1 MIIFGTRGITTTP
14 ETGNFFCPQC
24 NGQTPY
30 QLKRVRRFFT
40 LYFIPLIPLDKVGE
54 YIECPRCQG
63 TFDIGILDYDPSL
76 EGAKF
81 EALFFV
87 AVKQVMIGM
96 LLADGHIDDN
106 EVLMLQS
113 QFQQLTGAE
122 VTEQDLREEIAEI
135 QKSGTNPL
143 ELVGGLASGLN
154 ATGKET
160 VIRAAYAIANADG
173 NFDPSEVA
181 LLQQIGQSLDLTTA
195 HLNGILQ
202 ELATGDG
209 TQLPGAQTPPAI
221 GSSDGQV

>member
-14 ETGNFFCPQC
+14 EKGDFFCPQC
-24 NGQTPY
+24 NGQTSY

-54 YIECPRCQG
+54 YVECPRCQG
-63 TFDIGILDYDPSL
+63 TYDIDILDYDPSQ
-76 EGAKF
+76 ENAKF

-96 LLADGHIDDN
+96 LLADGRIDDD

-113 QFQQLTGAE
+113 QFQQLTGAQ

-135 QKSGTNPL
+135 QNSGTNPL
-143 ELVGGLASGLN
+143 ELLGGLASGLN
-154 ATGKET
+154 DTGKET
-160 VIRAAYAIANADG
+160 VIHAAYAIANADG
-173 NFDPSEVA
+173 DFDPSEVA
-181 LLQQIGQSLDLTTA
+181 LLQGVGKSLGLTNA

-202 ELATGDG
+202 ELASGGAGHLPG
-209 TQLPGAQTPPAI
+209 TQPPPPI
-221 GSSDGQV
+221 GSSDGQA